1 MSEKGPRKSDLVCFN
16 GFGGFNADGE
26 YEIRLDGEK
35 LPPTPWTNVIAN
47 PSAGFMSSESGFGV
61 TWAVNSSFFRLTPW
75 ENDPV
80 SDPPG
85 ECIYLRDD
93 ETGELWTATPGPI
106 REATPYV
113 TRHGAG
119 YTVFEHTHD
128 TIVTSLRAG
137 MAEHDP
143 VKIQVLSITN
153 SGPRPRNLT
162 ITSYVDLL
170 LGTDRERT
178 HGHVQVEMLA
188 DQSTVLAANTFDFDY
203 ASQVVFSTMSEDVT
217 AFTTNRRSFIGRNGT
232 LSSPAGFQNGS
243 LDGNENGYP
252 EPCAALQTHVSL
264 APGETHELT
273 VLVGSGVGRGDAVAL
288 ARRYRNP
295 RDANTELDRFVAAWR
310 KRLDTVTVKT
320 PEPTFDLIVNQWSL
334 YQALSCRMWGR
345 IALYQSS
352 GAYGFRDQLQDS
364 MAFVYAEPKL
374 ARDHI
379 VFASSRQFEEGDVQ
393 HWWHPDSGRGVRTRF
408 ADDLIW
414 LPYVLNHYIRV
425 TGDTSVLDEV
435 TPYVKLR
442 PLEPDED
449 EIYDVPDVSTRTATI
464 YDHSVHALRRACTNG
479 VHGLPLI
486 GGGDWNDGMNRVG
499 VDGKGESVWLA
510 WFLCTTLR
518 EFAKHARARG
528 DQATVDWLET
538 TADAYNSAVETTSW
552 DGEWYRRAYYD
563 DGAPLGSH
571 VNTECRIDSIA
582 QSWSV
587 ISHSANPER
596 ARTAMQSFDKYLVR
610 EDARLLMLLTPAFD
624 RGTHDP
630 GYIQGYLPGVREN
643 GAQYTH
649 AALWAVQ
656 ATAMLGNGDRAFE
669 LYQMINPITHALTPD
684 AVATYKVEPYVV
696 AADVYTAEGHLG
708 RGGWTWYTGSA
719 SWLYRVGLE
728 AILGFTKSGSTLVV
742 DPCIPASWTEFE
754 IEYRHGSTV
763 YSITVRNPDGVQ
775 CGVVSTTVDG
785 VEAAIDLIDDGKRRE
800 VIVTLG
806 PTPRP

>member
-1 MSEKGPRKSDLVCFN
+1 MTDAPPDLLCFN
-16 GFGGFNADGE
+16 GLGGFNADGE
-26 YEIRLDGEK
+26 YEIRLEGEQ
-35 LPPTPWTNVIAN
+35 LPPTQWTNVIAN
-47 PSAGFMSSESGFGV
+47 PSAGFMTSESGFGV

-80 SDPPG
+80 CDEPG

-93 ETGELWTATPGPI
+93 DTGEMWTATPAPI
-106 REATPYV
+106 REKSPYI

-119 YTVFEHTHD
+119 YTIFEHAHD
-128 TIVTSLRAG
+128 GIVTILRAG
-137 MAEHDP
+137 MAITDP
-143 VKIQVLSITN
+143 VKIELLSIAN
-153 SGPRPRNLT
+153 SSSRERRLT
-162 ITSYVDLL
+162 ITCYVDWL

-178 HGHVQVEMLA
+178 QGHVQTEMRAAESTMLA
-188 DQSTVLAANTFDFDY
+188 TNTFDFDY
-203 ASQVVFSTMSEDVT
+203 ASQVAFAAVSEDLT
-217 AFTTNRRSFIGRNGT
+217 SFTTDRRSFIGRNGA
-232 LSSPAGFQNGS
+232 LSSPVGLAAE
-243 LDGNENGYP
+243 LDKNESGT
-252 EPCAALQTHVSL
+252 EPCSAMQARVSL
-264 APGETHELT
+264 APGETREIS
-273 VLVGSGVGRGDAVAL
+273 VLLGAAAGRSEAL
-288 ARRYRNP
+288 ALVSRYRQP
-295 RDANTELDRFVAAWR
+295 RDAQSELDRSKAAWR
-310 KRLDTVTVKT
+310 NRLDTIKVTT
-320 PEPTFDLIVNQWSL
+320 PEPTFDLIVNQWAL

-364 MAFVYAEPKL
+364 MAFVYAEQKL

-379 VFASSRQFEEGDVQ
+379 LFASSRQFEEGDVQ

-414 LPYVLNHYIRV
+414 LTYVINHYLRV
-425 TGDTSVLDEV
+425 TGDTSLLDEV
-435 TPYVKLR
+435 TPYVRMRL
-442 PLEPDED
+442 LEDGED
-449 EIYDVPDVSTRTATI
+449 EIYDVPAISSRTDTV
-464 YDHSVHALRRACTNG
+464 YTHCVRALRRACTAG

-518 EFAKHARARG
+518 EFAKHADARG
-528 DQATVDWLET
+528 DSETVGWLQS
-538 TADAYNSAVETTSW
+538 TADAYNAAVESTSW

-571 VNTECRIDSIA
+571 VNTECAIDSIA

-587 ISHSANPER
+587 ISGAGDSER
-596 ARTAMQSFDKYLVR
+596 AVQAMQAFETHLVR
-610 EDARLLMLLTPAFD
+610 EDARLLMLLTPSFNE
-624 RGTHDP
+624 GSHDP
-630 GYIQGYLPGVREN
+630 GYIRGYLPGVREN

-649 AALWAVQ
+649 AAIWSVL
-656 ATAMLGNGDRAFE
+656 ATAMLGHGDRALE
-669 LYQMINPITHALTPD
+669 LFQMINPVTHALTPE

-728 AILGFTKSGSTLVV
+728 AILGFNRLGDTLIV
-742 DPCIPASWTEFE
+742 DPCIPSSWPEFA
-754 IEYRHGSTV
+754 IDYRYGSTL
-763 YSITVRNPDGVQ
+763 YSINVKNPAHVQ
-775 CGVVSTTVDG
+775 RGVVSTSVDG
-785 VEAAIDLIDDGKRRE
+785 VEGPIDLIDDGRRRE
-800 VIVTLG
+800 VVVTLG

>member
-1 MSEKGPRKSDLVCFN
+1 MADASNLTASDLLCFN
-16 GFGGFNADGE
+16 GIGGFNADGE
-26 YEIRLDGEK
+26 YEIRLEGEN

-47 PSAGFMSSESGFGV
+47 PSAGFMSSESGFGA

-80 SDPPG
+80 CNEPG

-93 ETGELWTATPGPI
+93 ETGEIWTATPAPI
-106 REATPYV
+106 RETTPYV

-119 YTVFEHTHD
+119 YSVFEHAHD
-128 TIVTSLRAG
+128 GIVTHLRAG
-137 MAEHDP
+137 MAETDP

-153 SGPRPRNLT
+153 SGSREQNLT
-162 ITSYVDLL
+162 ITSYVDWL

-178 HGHVQVEMLA
+178 QGHVHVEMRA
-188 DQSTVLAANTFDFDY
+188 RESTMLAANTFDVDY
-203 ASQVVFSTMSEDVT
+203 ANQVAFAAVSEDWSS
-217 AFTTNRRSFIGRNGT
+217 FTTNRRSFIGRNGS
-232 LSSPAGFQNGS
+232 LSSPVGVRGE
-243 LDGNENGYP
+243 LDKDETGT
-252 EPCAALQTHVSL
+252 EPCAAMQMRISL
-264 APGETHELT
+264 APGETREFAIL
-273 VLVGSGVGRGDAVAL
+273 LGAL
-288 ARRYRNP
+288 AGRDEALALVKRYSNAAHAR
-295 RDANTELDRFVAAWR
+295 AELNRSQQAWR
-310 KRLDTVTVKT
+310 KRLDTIKVST
-320 PEPTFDLIVNQWSL
+320 PEPTFDLIVNQWAL

-364 MAFVYAEPKL
+364 MAFVYAEQKL

-379 VFASSRQFEEGDVQ
+379 VLASSRQFEEGDVQ

-414 LPYVLNHYIRV
+414 LTYVINHYLRV

-435 TPYVKLR
+435 THYLKTRL
-442 PLEPDED
+442 LAEGEE
-449 EIYDVPDVSTRTATI
+449 EIYNVPDISPRTDTV
-464 YDHSVHALRRACTNG
+464 YTHCVRALRRACTVG
-479 VHGLPLI
+479 AHGLPLI

-518 EFAKHARARG
+518 EFAPHAKARG
-528 DQATVDWLET
+528 DSDTVGWLES
-538 TADAYNSAVETTSW
+538 TADAYNAAVESTSW

-563 DGAPLGSH
+563 DGSPLGSH
-571 VNTECRIDSIA
+571 VNTECAIDSIA

-587 ISHSANPER
+587 ISKAGGPDR
-596 ARTAMQSFDKYLVR
+596 AAQAMQSFEKHLLR
-610 EDARLLMLLTPAFD
+610 EDARLLMLLTPSFD
-624 RGTHDP
+624 QGSHDP
-630 GYIQGYLPGVREN
+630 GYIRGYLPGVREN

-649 AALWAVQ
+649 AAIWSVL
-656 ATAMLGNGDRAFE
+656 ATAMLGHGDRALE
-669 LYQMINPITHALTPD
+669 LFQMINPVTHALTPE

-728 AILGFTKSGSTLVV
+728 AILGFTKLGDTLVI
-742 DPCIPASWTEFE
+742 DPCIPSEWPEFA
-754 IEYRHGSTV
+754 IEYRHGETI
-763 YSITVRNPDGVQ
+763 YSINVKNPAHVQRGVT
-775 CGVVSTTVDG
+775 STTVDG
-785 VEAAIDLIDDGKRRE
+785 VESQIDLVDDGLRRE
-800 VIVTLG
+800 IVVTLG
-806 PTPRP
+806 HQAD